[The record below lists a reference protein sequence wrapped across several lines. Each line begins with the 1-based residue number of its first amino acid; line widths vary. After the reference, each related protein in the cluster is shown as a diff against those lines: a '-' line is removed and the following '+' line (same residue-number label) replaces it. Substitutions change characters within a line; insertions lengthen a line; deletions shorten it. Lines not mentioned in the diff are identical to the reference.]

1 MKIQIIIFKIN
12 TGMDVVA
19 GKKMCLQFISTC
31 TVRSHKLRDTEIMGE
46 IP

>member
-1 MKIQIIIFKIN
+1 MKIQIIIFKNN

-31 TVRSHKLRDTEIMGE
+31 TVRSHKLRDTDTFSPIA
-46 IP
+46 